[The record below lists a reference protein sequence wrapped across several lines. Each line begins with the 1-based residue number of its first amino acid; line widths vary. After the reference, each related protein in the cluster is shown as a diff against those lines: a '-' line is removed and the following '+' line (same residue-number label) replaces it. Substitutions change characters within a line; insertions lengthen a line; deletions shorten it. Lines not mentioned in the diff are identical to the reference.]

1 LIDCILE
8 DRDPLINVEWGL
20 HITEMMAAAIQAST
34 TGTRYTMTT
43 TLDY

>member
-1 LIDCILE
+1 LE

-20 HITEMMAAAIQAST
+20 HITEMMVAAVESSA
-34 TGTRYTMTT
+34 TGRRYEMMT